1 MTQNGHSSEQ
11 RVKTGFLV
19 EGFGD
24 REPTASKPRGHSF
37 RFAAKL
43 CNSAGVLP
51 QLDITNVG
59 HLLSA
64 FLCRVVVDAL
74 EVDSFNVM
82 AVTGDKIGF
91 IV

>member
-1 MTQNGHSSEQ
+1 
-11 RVKTGFLV
+11 
-19 EGFGD
+19 
-24 REPTASKPRGHSF
+24 
-37 RFAAKL
+37 
-43 CNSAGVLP
+43 VLP

-64 FLCRVVVDAL
+64 FLRRVVVVAL

-82 AVTGDKIGF
+82 AVTGDKIRC